1 MTAAEFLPSVVNTD
15 KLGMLAGRVGIEL
28 VETAIELEILLASAG
43 FDRGGVWSDL
53 AAGLTSAA
61 CCIAAIII
69 VHLHLHHPSL
79 PGAIEGHHVHCPSFP
94 RALGGRRCHLNML
107 D

>member
-28 VETAIELEILLASAG
+28 VETATELEILLAGAG

-79 PGAIEGHHVHCPSFP
+79 PGAIEATMFIVLVFPEPSE
-94 RALGGRRCHLNML
+94 AVAAISIC
-107 D
+107 